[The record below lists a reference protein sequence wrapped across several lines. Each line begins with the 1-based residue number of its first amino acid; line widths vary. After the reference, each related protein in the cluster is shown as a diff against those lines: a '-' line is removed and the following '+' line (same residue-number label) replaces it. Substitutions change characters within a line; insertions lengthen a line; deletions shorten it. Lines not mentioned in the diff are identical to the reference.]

1 MMLVA
6 SPLPVPIIE
15 TGMDYR
21 RLGLCLNRL
30 LLLWMC
36 IVPLPLAA
44 ETLDHALVQIA
55 VEEPLEFQR
64 QAAIAWKT
72 AASDETHIKR
82 VWLEN
87 GTNVYEMRGTPGWA
101 GELTRIQ
108 LVASPALKAR
118 LEVVEPTFEREQAIA
133 FRNQPWMPSNVNHL
147 PEIFVGGGFTL
158 HLLSGLL
165 LVFLGLIGRF
175 GFRLN
180 WPKSVGL
187 ALVVTMLLVQTRF
200 VVDRWTSASQLRA
213 GDDVVYLYD
222 EISQFGDEASPTVAG
237 KPWTMVEV
245 DRFRKYGMFYELAE
259 SPYVT
264 KLNEAEFVISTK
276 TIPTEARARVGKI
289 ALYPVEK

>member
-1 MMLVA
+1 M
-6 SPLPVPIIE
+6 E
-15 TGMDYR
+15 CR
-21 RLGLCLNRL
+21 RLAACVNRL

-36 IVPLPLAA
+36 IIPLPLAA
-44 ETLDHALVQIA
+44 ETLDHALVQIT

-72 AASDETHIKR
+72 AGSDETHIKR
-82 VWLEN
+82 VWLED
-87 GTNVYEMRGTPGWA
+87 GINVYEMRGTPGWT
-101 GELTRIQ
+101 GELAKIQ
-108 LVASPALKAR
+108 LVAPPALKTQ
-118 LEVVEPTFEREQAIA
+118 LELVESTFEREQAIA

-147 PEIFVGGGFTL
+147 PEMFVGGGFTL

-165 LVFLGLIGRF
+165 LVLLGLIGRF

-180 WPKSVGL
+180 WPKSVGV
-187 ALVVTMLLVQTRF
+187 AFVATMLLIQARF

-222 EISQFGDEASPTVAG
+222 EISRFGDAAAPMVAG
-237 KPWTMVEV
+237 QPWTMVEV
-245 DRFRKYGMFYELAE
+245 DRFRKYGLFYELAE

-264 KLNEAEFVISTK
+264 KLSDAEFVISTK
-276 TIPTEARARVGKI
+276 NFPAEARARVGKI